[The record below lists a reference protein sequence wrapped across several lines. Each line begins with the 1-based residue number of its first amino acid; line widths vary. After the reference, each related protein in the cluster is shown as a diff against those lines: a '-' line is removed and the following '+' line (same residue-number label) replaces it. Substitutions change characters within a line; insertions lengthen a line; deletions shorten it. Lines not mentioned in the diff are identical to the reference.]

1 MNRHLLH
8 TEIQHFIEENL
19 HTNVSKL
26 LLKGTSFPK
35 VSTTEIVEQ
44 IEAKLKCKKKLPTW
58 FSTNNIYYPNK
69 LNIEQ
74 TSSEV
79 SAKYK
84 SQLITGKTIADL
96 TGGFGVDSYYFSK
109 QFKTVD
115 HFEINKN
122 LSEIVTHNLK
132 QLGVTNVHTR
142 ATDGIDYLKSQ
153 STFYDWLYLDP
164 SRRHDVKGKVFFLND
179 CEPNVPERL
188 DDLFE
193 LSDQILIKTSPLL
206 DISSGIS
213 ELSQVK
219 TIHIVAVNNEVKELL
234 WHIENGFN
242 GDITIKTVNLL
253 EESHQ
258 EFSFILKEES
268 LANSRLD
275 FPKSFLFEP
284 NAAILKSGGFNS
296 IANKF
301 QLFKLHQHSHL
312 YTSDDVIEFPG
323 RSFKI
328 ESVIDYSKKSMRQ
341 LSNTKANITIRNFPE
356 SVQQIRGKYRIKDG
370 GITYLFFTTN
380 SDNKKIVIVCSK
392 L

>member
-1 MNRHLLH
+1 M
-8 TEIQHFIEENL
+8 
-19 HTNVSKL
+19 SKL

-84 SQLITGKTIADL
+84 SQLINGKTIADL

-153 STFYDWLYLDP
+153 STTYDWLYLDP

-188 DDLFE
+188 DELFE

-219 TIHIVAVNNEVKELL
+219 TIHIVAVNHEVKELL

-253 EESHQ
+253 EESLQ
-258 EFSFILKEES
+258 EFSYILKEES

-312 YTSDDVIEFPG
+312 YTSDDLIEFPG

-328 ESVIDYSKKSMRQ
+328 ETVIDYSKKSMRQ
-341 LSNTKANITIRNFPE
+341 LSNTKANITIRNIPE

-370 GITYLFFTTN
+370 GNTYLFFTTN